1 LGYQPGFFS
10 EYTMRTLLITILT
23 CLSSFQT
30 KSPVIGSW
38 LIEHTSTLS
47 INGSSN
53 INMFTCDI
61 TEYLRSDTLW
71 GMQDQKSSKYVFT
84 SQSMLAVEVRQFDC
98 HHKYITSDFRKMLK
112 SDAYPSLV
120 IRFLSL
126 DEIRPGATVRGQVM
140 VELAGKRKIMD
151 VSYQCTQ
158 PVKDQVCLKGVKQMR
173 FSDFELV
180 PPKKIG
186 GLIRINEDISVTFN
200 LFFRKL
206 HS

>member
-1 LGYQPGFFS
+1 
-10 EYTMRTLLITILT
+10 MRALWLTILIS
-23 CLSSFQT
+23 LASFQT
-30 KSPVIGSW
+30 KGPVIGSW
-38 LIEHTSTLS
+38 LIERTSTLS

-53 INMFTCDI
+53 INTFTCNI

-98 HHKYITSDFRKMLK
+98 HQKYITSDFRKMLR
-112 SDAYPSLV
+112 SDTYPSLV

-126 DEIRPGATVRGQVM
+126 EEIRPGATVRGQVM
-140 VELAGKRKIMD
+140 VELAGKRKIME
-151 VSYQCTQ
+151 VVYECSQ
-158 PVKDQVCLKGVKQMR
+158 PVKDQVCLKGEKQMR

-200 LFFRKL
+200 LHFRKL